1 MKLHVDLSKDI
12 KLPKEAGLPF
22 FRVALKSVE
31 TVLLN
36 SYNGLFTVTSALAVA
51 LIIRHQRFN
60 NTFDIQVAPKGYK
73 L

>member
-12 KLPKEAGLPF
+12 KLPKKQGCLF

-31 TVLLN
+31 TVLLD

-51 LIIRHQRFN
+51 LIIRHLRFN
-60 NTFDIQVAPKGYK
+60 TFNIQVAPKGYK

>member
-12 KLPKEAGLPF
+12 KLPKETGLPF

-36 SYNGLFTVTSALAVA
+36 SYNGLFTVTSAVAVS
-51 LIIRHQRFN
+51 LIIRHLRF
-60 NTFDIQVAPKGYK
+60 NTFDIHVAPKGYK

>member
-31 TVLLN
+31 TVLFY
-36 SYNGLFTVTSALAVA
+36 YNGLFNVTSALAVS